1 MTQRKRL
8 THAQHLCRCVCGAD
22 AVSEI
27 ATWVVLTASIER
39 FPPPR
44 WIGDLPTKLSEK
56 LTKATV
62 FCEIPKTDPF
72 LRMRLGSDGLVLA

>member
-8 THAQHLCRCVCGAD
+8 THAQHLCRFVCGAH

-44 WIGDLPTKLSEK
+44 WTGDLPTELSEK
-56 LTKATV
+56 LIKAIRV
-62 FCEIPKTDPF
+62 FVKSRQPTEMELPAAKG
-72 LRMRLGSDGLVLA
+72 R